1 MPSVRQIRRRIR
13 SVENTGKLTKA
24 MEMVAA
30 AKMRRAQRDVLAAR
44 PYASKMQELLAH
56 LAAMSP
62 RDSSE
67 LHPLLQTRPVNRI
80 AIIQITPDRGM
91 CGGLVSNINRR
102 TGSFIVGQ
110 EAPATIV
117 TVGNKGRDFMVRTS
131 RELRAS
137 FEGLGDRPKLLDTT
151 SVARIVVEDFSNGDC
166 DAAFLAYTEFVNTVV
181 QRPVV
186 RQLLPVEPAE
196 LSASEMSGYIYE
208 PRQFELM
215 NSLLP
220 RIVEM
225 QVYSSILESN
235 ASEQSARMMAMHN
248 ATDSA
253 KDLVKEL
260 TLQANK
266 ARQATITAE
275 LLDII
280 GGSMTFEN

>member
-13 SVENTGKLTKA
+13 SVQNTGKLTKA

-30 AKMRRAQRDVLAAR
+30 AKMRRAQTDVLAAR
-44 PYASKMQELLAH
+44 PYASKMENLLAH
-56 LAAMSP
+56 LAAMALT
-62 RDSSE
+62 DSSE
-67 LHPLLQTRPVNRI
+67 LHPLLQTRPVKRI

-91 CGGLVSNINRR
+91 CGGLVANINRR

-110 EAPATIV
+110 EVPATIV
-117 TVGNKGRDFMVRTS
+117 TVGNKGRDFMARTS

-137 FEGLGDRPKLLDTT
+137 FDGLGDRPKLIDTT
-151 SVARIVVEDFSNGDC
+151 AVSRIVVEDFSSGEC
-166 DAAFLAYTEFVNTVV
+166 DAAFLAYTEFVNTVI

-186 RQLLPVEPAE
+186 KQLLPVEPAE
-196 LSASEMSGYIYE
+196 LSPSEMSGYIYE
-208 PRQFELM
+208 PRQVELM
-215 NSLLP
+215 GSLLP

-235 ASEQSARMMAMHN
+235 ASEQSARMIAMRN

-253 KDLVKEL
+253 NDLVKEL